1 MFLEAFAA
9 RKARELMKNRLH
21 TEQGFDMYWIGIL
34 SGVQHLIMCI
44 NSSETDIF

>member
-21 TEQGFDMYWIGIL
+21 TEQIKDVTCTGIL
-34 SGVQHLIMCI
+34 SGVQHLIRCI
-44 NSSETDIF
+44 NSFETDMF